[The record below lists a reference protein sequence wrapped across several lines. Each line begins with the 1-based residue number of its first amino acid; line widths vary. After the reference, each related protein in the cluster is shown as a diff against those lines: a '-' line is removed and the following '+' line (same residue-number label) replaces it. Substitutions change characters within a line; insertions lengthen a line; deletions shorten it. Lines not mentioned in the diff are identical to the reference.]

1 MFVRDGGLKMTVQ
14 TLTLELSNL
23 MAMPEPVVIRKGMLA
38 LIAKEVRLAEQD
50 IAEIRERYDVFSKDA
65 LLHAIQA
72 GTVPEHPAWEDY
84 IVWKNKEAHIAE
96 LRRMAEKA

>member
-1 MFVRDGGLKMTVQ
+1 MLVRDGELIMTVQ
-14 TLTLELSNL
+14 TLTVELSNL

-38 LIAKEVRLAEQD
+38 LIAKEVRLAEQQ
-50 IAEIRERYDVFSKDA
+50 IAEIRERYDVFSKEA
-65 LLHAIQA
+65 LFQAIQT
-72 GTVPEHPAWEDY
+72 GIVPGHPAWEDY